1 MPHQVGIFVFKND
14 LRLHDNPAL
23 AKAAAEV
30 DELICIYCLEAK
42 QPVSSLRAPSN
53 LSSHRLHFLHQ
64 SLSGLH
70 TSLLTLG
77 QQLLVSAKSP
87 LDVIPQLITQHNVA
101 KIYCSQNVG
110 DYENRIW
117 GKLSKRYPMIGFE
130 SIASHTLFTESELP
144 FNVADLP
151 DSFSKFRKAVEPL
164 TIKPPIAEI
173 NSLPASPDIE
183 WEWPQSRTSQISQPL
198 FEGGEQQG
206 QPESKK
212 TKARDALLAEPA

>member
-1 MPHQVGIFVFKND
+1 M
-14 LRLHDNPAL
+14 
-23 AKAAAEV
+23 
-30 DELICIYCLEAK
+30 
-42 QPVSSLRAPSN
+42 
-53 LSSHRLHFLHQ
+53 
-64 SLSGLH
+64 
-70 TSLLTLG
+70 TLG

-206 QPESKK
+206 LAHMETYFERQLASNYKETRNGLDGLRLLHQIFALARQWLFIRK
-212 TKARDALLAEPA
+212 TNHPAVTPLRKTDRGQQVHLLDLL